1 MLIVFTKGKTKL
13 LWSFWQAGKLQ
24 LGVKHVG
31 WTPTVLGRQG
41 TILLDN
47 HVSKRFQVLQ
57 ERWSWDAKLERGLFR
72 FYKDLHTS
80 QRQRGFTSFLREKLK
95 EKGEKKSFLSLLTLG
110 KFLYFILMW
119 GGGEILFLLLFQV
132 QWLTPEINLTRQ
144 INKRKSFN
152 CPDRHRISH
161 GNFTEPR
168 KQQMT
173 EVSTLF

>member
-1 MLIVFTKGKTKL
+1 
-13 LWSFWQAGKLQ
+13 
-24 LGVKHVG
+24 
-31 WTPTVLGRQG
+31 
-41 TILLDN
+41 
-47 HVSKRFQVLQ
+47 
-57 ERWSWDAKLERGLFR
+57 
-72 FYKDLHTS
+72 
-80 QRQRGFTSFLREKLK
+80 
-95 EKGEKKSFLSLLTLG
+95 
-110 KFLYFILMW
+110 MW

-152 CPDRHRISH
+152 CPDRHKISH